1 MHAGGASNMSQALER
16 AADALDAA
24 ATGGTGPSG
33 MVVYLGDGRATIGEA
48 TARDIRRRL
57 GRRAGGVPRIGAVSA
72 GYGADRWL
80 LAQLVAGSGPVYEA
94 RDRSDAAQVGAAIV
108 GDALEPTLRD
118 VDLDLGAWIDRIY
131 PREARAALAGTTVTV
146 TGRLRG
152 AVPSHV
158 GFRFRRGGQ
167 LVEESRP
174 LEVVPLPAGADVARR
189 WAAARIE
196 EMAARGDGVE
206 PAIALAVKAGL
217 LTPWTGWFFEGA
229 TASVPLPRR
238 ILTLSP
244 LLDEAFASRV
254 DPPPAAASLLLEPPR
269 DWNGD
274 TSVDD
279 ATITAAQRAIEQ
291 AVNQLQACRDAR
303 ATVRPDVS
311 GRLHVQ
317 LSVDATGKAI
327 DVHVTATAPSDDDP
341 VLDRC
346 AQGVVTSI
354 AFFASGVRVRVE
366 HDLVLPPARASRRTQ
381 CSVASTLPLPV
392 RKGLWRARLRNRS
405 LDYGAAAK
413 ACELPA
419 WTDRRAL
426 LELLLEGQRSATNL
440 NLASTLQS
448 QGETDAAAFV
458 RQEVLRRIAST
469 SELVFVSQA
478 LIGNEPRI
486 DKALDKAYR
495 AARGDADRLDV
506 VRRFLRLAPH
516 NALAR
521 RRLLALLE
529 SLGQKDALVGEIQ
542 KVRMDPFA
550 DAGLLAAGAS
560 ALRRVGL
567 DDEGRRAFGELIERA
582 PDNPWALAYVGDHLR
597 AEALFDDA
605 VAVYE
610 RLDAIVPEDPA
621 VAVRLALAHAGAGRL
636 DVATRL
642 LDRASDSGGRSDDG
656 RMGEL
661 ASIAEAMLLADAR
674 RSSHGPESDALL
686 LRRLVRT
693 PLPDVASL
701 VVVQSQPADDP
712 LEVRVARTD
721 KDKAGDPAD
730 LDAPSMGLSAVRI
743 ERGSGTA
750 RIHLGRPSAASPG
763 QPRHATVMALVLAD
777 DRASSKLVTRDVLVA
792 ADGNGVDLVWNG
804 ASFL

>member
-1 MHAGGASNMSQALER
+1 
-16 AADALDAA
+16 
-24 ATGGTGPSG
+24 
-33 MVVYLGDGRATIGEA
+33 
-48 TARDIRRRL
+48 
-57 GRRAGGVPRIGAVSA
+57 
-72 GYGADRWL
+72 
-80 LAQLVAGSGPVYEA
+80 
-94 RDRSDAAQVGAAIV
+94 
-108 GDALEPTLRD
+108 
-118 VDLDLGAWIDRIY
+118 
-131 PREARAALAGTTVTV
+131 
-146 TGRLRG
+146 
-152 AVPSHV
+152 
-158 GFRFRRGGQ
+158 
-167 LVEESRP
+167 
-174 LEVVPLPAGADVARR
+174 
-189 WAAARIE
+189 
-196 EMAARGDGVE
+196 
-206 PAIALAVKAGL
+206 
-217 LTPWTGWFFEGA
+217 
-229 TASVPLPRR
+229 
-238 ILTLSP
+238 

-274 TSVDD
+274 TSMDE
-279 ATITAAQRAIEQ
+279 ATIAAAQRAIEQ
-291 AVNQLQACRDAR
+291 AVDQLQACRDAR

-311 GRLHVQ
+311 GRLHVE
-317 LSVDATGKAI
+317 LSVDTGGKAV

-354 AFFASGVRVRVE
+354 SFFASGVRVHVE
-366 HDLVLPPARASRRTQ
+366 HDLALPPGRASRRTQ
-381 CSVASTLPLPV
+381 CSIASTLPLPV
-392 RKGLWRARLRNRS
+392 RKGLWRARQRNRS
-405 LDYGAAAK
+405 LDYGAAAR
-413 ACELPA
+413 ACELPS
-419 WTDRRAL
+419 WTDRRAM
-426 LELLLEGQRSATNL
+426 LELLLEGQSSATNL
-440 NLASTLQS
+440 NLASTLQA
-448 QGETDAAAFV
+448 QGEVDAAAFV
-458 RQEVLRRIAST
+458 RQEVLRRISST
-469 SELVFVSQA
+469 NEMLFVSQA

-486 DKALDKAYR
+486 DRALEKAYR
-495 AARGDADRLDV
+495 TARTDADRLDV
-506 VRRFLRLAPH
+506 VRKFLRLAPH

-529 SLGQKDALVGEIQ
+529 SLGRKDALVGEIQ
-542 KVRMDPFA
+542 KIRTDPFA

-560 ALRRVGL
+560 ALRRAGL

-582 PDNPWALAYVGDHLR
+582 PGDPWALAYVGDHLR

-621 VAVRLALAHAGAGRL
+621 VAVRLAMAHAGAGRL

-642 LDRASDSGGRSDDG
+642 LERASESGGRSDDG

-674 RSSHGPESDALL
+674 RSSHGTESDALL
-686 LRRLVRT
+686 ERRLVRT

-721 KDKAGDPAD
+721 KDKSGDPAD

-743 ERGSGTA
+743 ERGSGAA

-777 DRASSKLVTRDVLVA
+777 DRASSKLVTRDVVVTS
-792 ADGNGVDLVWNG
+792 DGNGVDLVWNG
-804 ASFL
+804 DSLL